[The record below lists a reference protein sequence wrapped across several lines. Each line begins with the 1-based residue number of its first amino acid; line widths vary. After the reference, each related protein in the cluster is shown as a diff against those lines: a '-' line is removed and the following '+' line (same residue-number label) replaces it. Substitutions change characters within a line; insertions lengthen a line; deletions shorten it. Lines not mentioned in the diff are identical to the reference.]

1 MTVFSVQNA
10 PLLLVQICKL
20 KQMKKYRR
28 ISVRLPKIAGFNVL
42 NLLPLLTLL
51 AKVKQLRRK
60 ELQRTAATFPKIA
73 APSHAWNSPLL
84 LTQFQLSIHSQI
96 TCQLQKLLPVR
107 EIFCCLCLSW
117 PHLDRSQKLLSSLLA
132 KGLFLIAFEGV
143 YICSMQIHLHSSV
156 LTVSSSKPAMLL
168 SMYTL
173 APLDLILTRVVLPTP
188 ICIKVCLAH
197 VIVQL
202 FV

>member
-1 MTVFSVQNA
+1 MTVFSVQNT

-20 KQMKKYRR
+20 KQMQKYRR

-51 AKVKQLRRK
+51 SKVKQLRRK

-143 YICSMQIHLHSSV
+143 YICSMQIHFAFFGSHRIQLQARH
-156 LTVSSSKPAMLL
+156 
-168 SMYTL
+168 
-173 APLDLILTRVVLPTP
+173 APQ
-188 ICIKVCLAH
+188 H
-197 VIVQL
+197 VYL
-202 FV
+202 GSPRSNFN